1 MLNIFEPEVSCV
13 TAGLKGKS
21 ILLYGGN
28 RTGKTQNC
36 AAASKSVFLRFENGL
51 NALSGVRSF
60 PITKWTD
67 YTAIVKQLTSP
78 VNAEKAHEMY
88 ETIVID
94 TIDRMLALGE
104 EYICGV
110 FGVVGVDRDST
121 GKKGY
126 GVWREYRAEVSK
138 WINMLTNAGYT
149 VIFIGHDDVRTLQN
163 DRGEEYNKIYPRGDR
178 RSVDFIADICDI
190 IAYACNCCN
199 DENGNPVKS
208 TLYLDGT
215 SAFLAG
221 SRFPKLVPAIP
232 EWDMAKLEAAVSAAV
247 TEGAASVGASVL
259 DYDTVAK
266 AKNEAAKEAE
276 NSKIPLSEL
285 VAAIGAKVANMVA
298 VNGNKDAYD
307 TILEEELGNR
317 DFRAQEATEKQR
329 EQLEQILAALN
340 ERGY

>member
-36 AAASKSVFLRFENGL
+36 AAAPKSVFLRFENGL

-60 PITKWTD
+60 PIQRWTD
-67 YTAIVKQLTSP
+67 YTAIVKQLTAP
-78 VNAEKAHEMY
+78 ANAEKAHAAY

-104 EYICGV
+104 EYICSVYGV
-110 FGVVGVDRDST
+110 IGVDRDST

-126 GVWREYRAEVSK
+126 GVWREYRAEVCK
-138 WINMLTNAGYT
+138 WINMLTNSGYT
-149 VIFIGHDDVRTLQN
+149 IIFIGHDDVRTLQN

-221 SRFPKLVPAIP
+221 SRFPKLVPSIP
-232 EWDMAKLEAAVSAAV
+232 EWDIAKLEAAVADAV
-247 TEGAASVGASVL
+247 NEGAASVGATVYN
-259 DYDTVAK
+259 YDD
-266 AKNEAAKEAE
+266 
-276 NSKIPLSEL
+276 
-285 VAAIGAKVANMVA
+285 VAAVKMAEAQKAESTKRPIEELITAIGTKVAGMIA
-298 VNGNKDAYD
+298 KDGNKDAYD
-307 TILEEELGNR
+307 MMLEEELGNR
-317 DFRAQEATEKQR
+317 EFRAQEATEKQR
-329 EQLEQILAALN
+329 EQLEQILNALT

>member
-36 AAASKSVFLRFENGL
+36 AAAPKALFLRFENGL
-51 NALSGVRSF
+51 GAISNARNF
-60 PITKWTD
+60 PIDKWTK
-67 YTAIVKQLTSP
+67 YTDIVKQLTSP
-78 VNAEKAHEMY
+78 VNAAKAHEMY

-104 EYICGV
+104 EYVCNV
-110 FGVVGVDRDST
+110 FGVIGVDRDST

-149 VIFIGHDDVRTLQN
+149 IIFIGHDDVRTLQN

-190 IAYACNCCN
+190 IAYACNCSN
-199 DENGNPVKS
+199 DENGNSVKS

-221 SRFPKLVPAIP
+221 SRFPKLVPVIP
-232 EWDMAKLEAAVSAAV
+232 EWDIHKLEEAVSKAV
-247 TEGAASVGASVL
+247 NEGAESVGATVYNYEDIAATQMAAIAKEEATKRPLADIVSDIGSKVAAM
-259 DYDTVAK
+259 VAK
-266 AKNEAAKEAE
+266 
-276 NSKIPLSEL
+276 
-285 VAAIGAKVANMVA
+285 
-298 VNGNKDAYD
+298 NGNKDEYEE
-307 TILEEELGNR
+307 ILEQELGNR
-317 DFRAQEATEKQR
+317 EFRAQEATEKQR
-329 EQLEQILAALN
+329 EQLEQILVALT

>member
-1 MLNIFEPEVSCV
+1 MLNIFEPEISYV

-36 AAASKSVFLRFENGL
+36 AAAPKSLFLRFENGL
-51 NALSGVRSF
+51 NAISGARSF

-67 YTAIVKQLTSP
+67 YTNLVKQLTSP
-78 VNAEKAHEMY
+78 VNAEKVHEMY
-88 ETIVID
+88 ETIVVD

-178 RSVDFIADICDI
+178 RSVDFIADSCDI

-199 DENGNPVKS
+199 DENGNSVKS
-208 TLYLDGT
+208 SLYLDGT

-221 SRFPKLVPAIP
+221 SRFSHLVPVIP
-232 EWDMAKLEAAVSAAV
+232 EWNIDKLEKAVADAINEDAKSAGAKVYDYEEMAAVKMAA
-247 TEGAASVGASVL
+247 E
-259 DYDTVAK
+259 AK
-266 AKNEAAKEAE
+266 AEAE
-276 NSKIPLSEL
+276 KRPLMDIVSD
-285 VAAIGAKVANMVA
+285 IGAKVAAMVA
-298 VNGNKDAYD
+298 KDGNKDAYELV
-307 TILEEELGNR
+307 LEEELGNKE
-317 DFRAQEATEKQR
+317 FRAQEATEKQR
-329 EQLEQILAALN
+329 EQLEQVLAALT